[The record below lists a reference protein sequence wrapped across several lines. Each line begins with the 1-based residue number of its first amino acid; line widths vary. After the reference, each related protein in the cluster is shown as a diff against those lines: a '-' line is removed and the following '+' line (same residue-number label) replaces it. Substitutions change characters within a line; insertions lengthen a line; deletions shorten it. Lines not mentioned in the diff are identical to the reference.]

1 MHNLKVISS
10 LYNYF
15 YDIIVIAS
23 KGKEVKL
30 MSTNKKRRKQNRQ
43 MDLYK
48 IFELTLKL
56 LEIIFAFYYNTNL

>member
-23 KGKEVKL
+23 SGKEVKL

-43 MDLYK
+43 VDLYK
-48 IFELTLKL
+48 IFELLLKL
-56 LEIIFAFYYNTNL
+56 LEIIVKWYLK

>member
-43 MDLYK
+43 VDLYK
-48 IFELTLKL
+48 IFELLLKL
-56 LEIIFAFYYNTNL
+56 LEIIVKWYLK